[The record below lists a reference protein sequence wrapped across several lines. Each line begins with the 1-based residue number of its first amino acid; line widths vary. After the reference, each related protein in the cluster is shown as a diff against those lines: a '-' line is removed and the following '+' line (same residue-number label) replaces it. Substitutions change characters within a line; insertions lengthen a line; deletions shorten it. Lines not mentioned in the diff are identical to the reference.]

1 MFASSCQIEIQLLRH
16 NIRVITMGGD
26 GGTISSNRTYLR
38 GAGKACHTA
47 DHPSNAAKRAK
58 LEDAERARL
67 ILTTCAISGAVL
79 DLTPSNKNKN
89 ATNNNGG
96 VGGNS
101 SISCSGADIVVC
113 PYGKLY
119 KREEALEA
127 LLRRSQQINNNNDA
141 LGSHVRGMKD
151 LHPVRFYVTT
161 ASSASANGD
170 NHNNNNGISK
180 GRGTYYTATCPI
192 TSADIG
198 SGNVASFV
206 IVRSKKNAK
215 SNSKD
220 KKKDSDANN
229 NDDPQEEEVI
239 ELGPNVI
246 SERAIKEM
254 GIDGLQSEYGPFE
267 EKDMI
272 RLAPPKAGGVFDEI
286 QQRWE
291 ARVEEERVAKMMQK
305 KKKDKKRKRNT
316 NSEEVVSLSKKKSE
330 TIASLP
336 VAAAPAAA
344 ASIQVQKSSVA
355 DEAKSNIQ
363 TKVAQNPVLSS
374 LFGASAGKK
383 NQSEKEKRDALFTRN
398 C

>member
-1 MFASSCQIEIQLLRH
+1 
-16 NIRVITMGGD
+16 MGGD

-58 LEDAERARL
+58 LEDTDRARL
-67 ILTTCAISGAVL
+67 ILTTCAISGALL
-79 DLTPSNKNKN
+79 DLTPSKNKS
-89 ATNNNGG
+89 TNGAR
-96 VGGNS
+96 VG
-101 SISCSGADIVVC
+101 SCSGADIVVC

-127 LLRRSQQINNNNDA
+127 LLRRSQQINNNNT

-151 LHPVRFYVTT
+151 LHPVRFYVTAAT
-161 ASSASANGD
+161 ASNGG
-170 NHNNNNGISK
+170 NHNNTNGTTKARYS
-180 GRGTYYTATCPI
+180 ATCPI

-198 SGNVASFV
+198 SGNVPSFV
-206 IVRSKKNAK
+206 IVRSSKNEK
-215 SNSKD
+215 SKD
-220 KKKDSDANN
+220 KKNDSST
-229 NDDPQEEEVI
+229 NDDTQEFV

-254 GIDGLQSEYGPFE
+254 GIDSLQFEYGPFE
-267 EKDMI
+267 EKNMI
-272 RLAPPKAGGVFDEI
+272 RLAPPKAGGVFEDI

-291 ARVEEERVAKMMQK
+291 ARVEEERAVKMQ

-316 NSEEVVSLSKKKSE
+316 TEEVSSKKTIE

-336 VAAAPAAA
+336 VGASAAAAAA
-344 ASIQVQKSSVA
+344 ASIHVKKSSVA
-355 DEAKSNIQ
+355 DEARANIQ
-363 TKVAQNPVLSS
+363 MKVGQNPVLSS
-374 LFGASAGKK
+374 LFGGKK